1 MSVTVFLSVVIYI
14 GNDNMR
20 ERMARMQN
28 EKRCALVERGSERC
42 EAGGIN
48 PATLSG
54 EHSGVVRGL
63 YKTLSMNDSKHL
75 NDRETGRGGNL
86 GLYMCACL
94 RADTL
99 VVLTD
104 TDF

>member
-1 MSVTVFLSVVIYI
+1 MCVNLKMSVTVFLSVVIYI
-14 GNDNMR
+14 RNDNMCK
-20 ERMARMQN
+20 RMAGMQN
-28 EKRCALVERGSERC
+28 EKRCALEERGCKRC
-42 EAGGIN
+42 GVGGIN
-48 PATLSG
+48 PVTLSG

-94 RADTL
+94 R
-99 VVLTD
+99 
-104 TDF
+104 